1 MKRRIAA
8 FCLAAVLAGF
18 GVAEIRPAAAQN
30 VRFTFA
36 TTNGPNDFSSQ
47 AILRWR
53 DALRERSGGQIQMT
67 FLSGGSL
74 GGDQQLLQQL
84 ATNEIQMHVAGPV
97 IVHSLLQQYQC
108 LEGEFVYDNEA
119 HGLKVWRGALG
130 EEVKRELETRYGI
143 TIVGIGARGARHL
156 TTNKPVRAPADLA
169 GVKVRVTNPLR
180 GQVFQAMGAL
190 PGTLSVAE
198 LYGGL
203 RAGVFDAQENPI
215 PTIWGNKFFEV
226 QRYLVLTGHVQS
238 FNVVTANKRFV
249 DGLSRRHRTIF
260 DETFAEAMRWLDEKV
275 AGESDELVGRMKAA
289 GLQVIE
295 PDIAAFRA
303 VAKPVVERFA
313 AANCRPGLLADI
325 DKAR

>member
-1 MKRRIAA
+1 MNRVT
-8 FCLAAVLAGF
+8 FGLCLLGILALGL
-18 GVAEIRPAAAQN
+18 APRPTQAQN

-36 TTNGPNDFSSQ
+36 TTNGASDFSSQ

-53 DALRERSGGQIQMT
+53 DALRERSAGQIQMN
-67 FLSGGSL
+67 FLPGGSL

-97 IVHSLLQQYQC
+97 VVHSLLQQYQC

-119 HGLKVWRGALG
+119 HALKVWRGALG
-130 EEVKRELETRYGI
+130 QEVTHELEKRYGI
-143 TIVGIGARGARHL
+143 TIVAIGARGARHL
-156 TTNKPVRAPADLA
+156 TTNKPVRVPSDMS
-169 GVKVRVTNPLR
+169 GIKVRVTNPLR

-238 FNVVTANKRFV
+238 FNVLTANKRFI
-249 DGLSRRHRTIF
+249 DGLSARHRAIF
-260 DETFAEAMRWLDEKV
+260 DETLADAMRWLDEKV
-275 AGESDELVGRMKAA
+275 AGETDDLVARMKSA
-289 GLQVIE
+289 GVQVIE
-295 PDIAAFRA
+295 PDVAAFRA
-303 VAKPVVERFA
+303 VAKPVVENFA
-313 AANCRPGLLADI
+313 ATNCRPGLLADI
-325 DKAR
+325 ERAR